1 MSALPMTKFHNRT
14 GMIMNMQRR
23 ELALYAA
30 HPRETLKYLT
40 LLEPLNGTT
49 WTMTL
54 VTILC
59 VCIVLIVLNHF
70 GIGHSLE
77 ETRNDLFTIS
87 MVVFGTMINESLP
100 GKLVALK
107 KSALGFNSLI
117 VIWIPC
123 SCLIGMAYQSNLLA
137 FLVKTSK
144 EKPIDTFQDILE
156 RDMTVFLPS
165 STISAQMLKTSKLP
179 LAQEV
184 YQKSFVEKN
193 GSYNFTPRGTA
204 PRYVFREAFGR
215 RALIDSINVRDAGIG
230 HNYRKGKSL
239 VLIVF
244 PLGYIC
250 KMYHPLMEGAQ
261 DILHTLADSGV
272 TGKARFLGANQSRNT
287 VPKKVCCRSRRTKCG
302 SLNSTRGNTTAP
314 PLSKVSPSLWS

>member
-123 SCLIGMAYQSNLLA
+123 SCLIDMAYQSNLLA

-165 STISAQMLKTSKLP
+165 STISAQMLNCS
-179 LAQEV
+179 
-184 YQKSFVEKN
+184 
-193 GSYNFTPRGTA
+193 
-204 PRYVFREAFGR
+204 
-215 RALIDSINVRDAGIG
+215 
-230 HNYRKGKSL
+230 
-239 VLIVF
+239 
-244 PLGYIC
+244 
-250 KMYHPLMEGAQ
+250 
-261 DILHTLADSGV
+261 
-272 TGKARFLGANQSRNT
+272 
-287 VPKKVCCRSRRTKCG
+287 
-302 SLNSTRGNTTAP
+302 
-314 PLSKVSPSLWS
+314 